1 MNFFFLYRN
10 LINAS
15 ALLHRDYKSR
25 KKSLIVITAERSDN
39 ELMLNKLFGLA
50 WKFGVLDF
58 NVLLPQRTELQ
69 WTLVTYLPFQ
79 QNCIGLDL
87 HFLSTFYYSNYT
99 NDMNITLDE
108 LYPSKNRNFNKCPIT
123 IATYN
128 VPPYVMIKNK
138 TINGQNISIYDGIEV
153 TVIKNI
159 AKAINLTLRF
169 ENIGRKGDVYENG
182 TVTYSVKEV
191 IRSTTNSFTPEKVC
205 VVSIFFIVLNL
216 GG

>member
-1 MNFFFLYRN
+1 MYRN

-108 LYPSKNRNFNKCPIT
+108 LYPSKNRNFNKCPI
-123 IATYN
+123 IVATYD
-128 VPPYVMIKNK
+128 VPPYV
-138 TINGQNISIYDGIEV
+138 TITNMTIDGENISIYDGIEV
-153 TVIKNI
+153 TVIDNI
-159 AKAINLTLRF
+159 AKAINLTLRY

-182 TVTYSVKEV
+182 TVTYAVKEV
-191 IRSTTNSFTPEKVC
+191 IRPTAKIHSYQE
-205 VVSIFFIVLNL
+205 I
-216 GG
+216 

>member
-1 MNFFFLYRN
+1 MFFMHRN
-10 LINAS
+10 LFNTS
-15 ALLHRDYKSR
+15 EVLHRDYKSR
-25 KKSLIVITAERSDN
+25 KKSLIVITAARGDN
-39 ELMLNKLFGLA
+39 ELMLEKIFGLA

-58 NVLLPQRTELQ
+58 NVLLPHRTELQ
-69 WTLVTYLPFQ
+69 WALVTYQPFQ
-79 QNCIGLDL
+79 QSCIALDVQYIL
-87 HFLSTFYYSNYT
+87 TFNYSNYAY
-99 NDMNITLDE
+99 DMNITLNE